1 MRTFNDFLMCLFG
14 VQSAPIMMVG
24 AETTF
29 VGIGMYTCIR
39 FNHTILGSSHFLRLK
54 FYVLHSYVRTFGLFP
69 NFNYSSANVLDAISH
84 PHFVWSKV
92 GVDNPIGDRWSSG
105 PRSNGA
111 NSVRKDLCQ
120 ICVPTVFVLNR
131 GLGGGAA
138 GAKPTYRLLA
148 ILPEPEFFFIW
159 TAFLDFGW
167 LKRAELVW

>member
-1 MRTFNDFLMCLFG
+1 MLKRLDYSRTLTIQVLMYLTQL
-14 VQSAPIMMVG
+14 V
-24 AETTF
+24 
-29 VGIGMYTCIR
+29 
-39 FNHTILGSSHFLRLK
+39 IL
-54 FYVLHSYVRTFGLFP
+54 V
-69 NFNYSSANVLDAISH
+69 
-84 PHFVWSKV
+84 FVWSKV